1 MNGNVPKYAY
11 GAPQKVDSKGR
22 KLYVILMREP
32 DVHVVGIGS
41 TWEGSGR
48 KNCQGCRALPPGT
61 GRRGRRGPPTPWH

>member
-1 MNGNVPKYAY
+1 MLEKLIHLRREKAV
-11 GAPQKVDSKGR
+11 SGR
-22 KLYVILMREP
+22 KAAVPGREP